1 MKLTRIH
8 EVLKFKQPDWMKI
21 YINFNRKKRKNTAK
35 SFEKKKFKLMIN
47 NVYGKTLE
55 NLRKRINGR
64 SVKNVKDYKKY
75 VSKLGFVSQKF
86 FNKNLADIYEIKSVL
101 TLYKTIDVGFS
112 VLDLSKLFMY
122 DYHYNCTIRKFN
134 ANLLFTDTASLTY
147 EIKTEENIYEISYKD
162 RDLFHFSNYPKDSMF
177 YDLTNMN
184 KIGKIKDESEGWINI
199 ELVGLKSKIYSLTY
213 ADGKENKKGKG
224 VNSVV
229 VK

>member
-1 MKLTRIH
+1 
-8 EVLKFKQPDWMKI
+8 
-21 YINFNRKKRKNTAK
+21 
-35 SFEKKKFKLMIN
+35 MIN
-47 NVYGKTLE
+47 NVYGKTME
-55 NLRKRINGR
+55 NLRERINGR

-75 VSKLGFVSQKF
+75 VSKPGFVSQKV

-101 TLYKTIDVGFS
+101 TLYKTIGVGFS
-112 VLDLSKLFMY
+112 VLDLRKLFMY
-122 DYHYNCTIRKFN
+122 DYHYNCTIRKFD
-134 ANLLFTDTASLTY
+134 ANLLFTDTASLTN

-162 RDLFHFSNYPKDSMF
+162 SDLFDFSNYPKNSMF

-184 KIGKIKDESEGWINI
+184 KIGKIKDESEGKINI

-224 VNSVV
+224 VSSVV